1 MERPIALAKTQLGME
16 SVASSYIEEVIPG
29 CKAVPAPK
37 GFKGLVL
44 VYGNLSPE
52 EAVEKLKNIP
62 EIEKVLPVYAFV
74 RADLDEIVKAGS
86 MVAKGYIHPTE
97 SFAVRCIRRGRHE
110 FTSLEVNSVL
120 GAKVVEE
127 VGSRVDLSRPDRVLV
142 VEVLGEDVAI
152 GVVHGSEFPTKKG
165 KKEVYPLLSNVWLAQ
180 LPYLGGEEAR
190 FMGEKVGRAVQSFEI
205 STYVLALKGPTPL
218 IQLLPF
224 AEGVKRGIESRYRMQ
239 KKVYDRPVKR
249 VNVEISS
256 IYELVRGW
264 NGPIIVFEPE
274 GRPYPEVSKR
284 IAELVKGGRLLLLMG
299 SREGVPSGLFRFADL
314 VVDLAPGISLA
325 TEVAVSSALSAIT
338 FSVSGD

>member
-1 MERPIALAKTQLGME
+1 MERPVALAKTQLGME
-16 SVASSYIEEVIPG
+16 SVASSYIEDAIPG

-44 VYGNLSPE
+44 VYGNLSPD
-52 EAVEKLKNIP
+52 EAVERLKDIP
-62 EIEKVLPVYAFV
+62 EVEKAFPIYAFV
-74 RADLDEIVKAGS
+74 KADLDEIVKAGS
-86 MVAKGYIHPTE
+86 TVAREHIDPAE
-97 SFAVRCIRRGRHE
+97 SFAVRCVRRGKHE
-110 FTSLEVNSVL
+110 FTSLEVNSAL

-142 VEVLGEDVAI
+142 VEVLGGEAAI

-205 STYVLALKGPTPL
+205 STYVLALRGLTPL
-218 IQLLPF
+218 AQLLPY
-224 AEGVKRGIESRYRMQ
+224 AEGVEKGIESRYRMQ
-239 KKVYDRPVKR
+239 RKVYDRPVKK

-264 NGPIIVFEPE
+264 KGPIIVFEPE
-274 GRPYPEVSKR
+274 GRPYPEVSER
-284 IAELVKGGRLLLLMG
+284 IAELVKGGKLLLLMG

-325 TEVAVSSALSAIT
+325 TEVAVSSALSAIA